1 MAYFKFKFD
10 NTNTTTNSTWFGYY
24 LRTIQNCLAGL
35 HTSASTLGSLT
46 GENEPA
52 GQPAGFVKADC
63 VIINDA
69 AHRQTKHAGDLWS
82 NTTTATGG
90 SAADSVYHLTSS
102 ATGSSTYGYFKFNK
116 RHYMSNLI
124 DGASTTT
131 TFEPFVK
138 FNLNYNTNRG
148 WSMNVMDRNGSN
160 AMPTSGGDGTNAY
173 PTYNTSTH
181 QIGGSNWSYTDTLE
195 IWMGET
201 YFVVSGYQYFG
212 QSPAYAY
219 RNEGRNFWFG
229 WFDFPYIDKVD
240 GYGFGEYSTYYPGVM
255 ISGGMASHDVRIKN
269 LPPDTNDKAEW
280 QIRRYGAVTGIGTY
294 YNIPAYS
301 HTYFAA
307 NGLISYSYGQY
318 PRMWPG
324 ALTPVTPL
332 PSADGLGPLMIPC
345 QYQGS
350 TQNGRMGSS
359 GTLGTA
365 GGQSSTKN
373 YGDSR
378 WSPMLGLYRLN
389 DEFGNAPGDRLKVG
403 GDYYRTIWSHKF
415 GGSYESFLHGS
426 SMETAVFA
434 VPEKSVVG
442 PDPI

>member
-10 NTNTTTNSTWFGYY
+10 NTNTSTNGSHFQYWM
-24 LRTIQNCLAGL
+24 RCIQNAMAGL
-35 HTSASTLGSLT
+35 HTSASTIGTLT
-46 GENEPA
+46 GENVDA
-52 GQPAGFVKADC
+52 GIAAGWVNADSI
-63 VIINDA
+63 IINDA
-69 AHRQTKHAGDLWS
+69 AHRTTKHAGDLWS
-82 NTTTATGG
+82 NTTSTS
-90 SAADSVYHLTSS
+90 SADAVYHLASNAYGTSDHCNIQF
-102 ATGSSTYGYFKFNK
+102 YK

-131 TFEPFVK
+131 TFNPYVK
-138 FNLNYNTNRG
+138 MRLNYRTSTG
-148 WSMNVMDRNGSN
+148 WSMNVMDKNGSN
-160 AMPTSGGDGTNAY
+160 AMPNSGGDGVNAY
-173 PTYNTSTH
+173 PTYNTSNH
-181 QIGGSNWSYTDTLE
+181 EIGDSNWSKGDTLE

-201 YFVVSGYQYFG
+201 FFVVSAYHWFG
-212 QSPAYAY
+212 QTPSNAYKNDA
-219 RNEGRNFWFG
+219 RNFWFG

-255 ISGGMASHDVRIKN
+255 VSGGMANHDVRIKN
-269 LPPDTNDKAEW
+269 SPPDTSDKAEW
-280 QIRRYGAVTGIGTY
+280 QIRRFGAVNGLGTY
-294 YNIPAYS
+294 YNTPSYS
-301 HTYFAA
+301 HNYFAA
-307 NGLISYSYGQY
+307 NNLQGYTYAPY
-318 PRMWPG
+318 PSMWPG

-350 TQNGRMGSS
+350 TQNGRGSSTSTIGSS
-359 GTLGTA
+359 GGA
-365 GGQSSTKN
+365 ASTKN
-373 YGDSR
+373 WGDSR

-415 GGSYESFLHGS
+415 GGSYESFNHGS
-426 SMETAVFA
+426 SYETAVFA